1 MTTVTVRN
9 LHMWVVGAKP
19 TYELRGKLTNVPKW
33 CGPKTIAL
41 IREEDGGLSIIDHSH
56 VIKVDGKKF
65 ESAEP
70 KVNTY
75 KVAGSKGATY
85 VVTETGGRYTC
96 SCTGFQ
102 FRKSCKH
109 LGMIK

>member
-9 LHMWVVGAKP
+9 LHTWVIGAKP
-19 TYELRGKLTNVPKW
+19 TYDIRGKLTNVPKW
-33 CGPKTIAL
+33 CSPNTIAL
-41 IREEDGGLSIIDHSH
+41 IRDEDGGLSIISH
-56 VIKVDGKKF
+56 TMVLKVDGKKF

-75 KVAGSKGATY
+75 KVAGSKGAVY

>member
-1 MTTVTVRN
+1 
-9 LHMWVVGAKP
+9 MWVVGAKP

-41 IREEDGGLSIIDHSH
+41 IRDEDGGLSIIDHSL
-56 VIKVDGKKF
+56 ILKVDGKNF
-65 ESAEP
+65 EVIEP
-70 KVNTY
+70 KVNSWT
-75 KVAGSKGATY
+75 VAGSKGSTY

-96 SCTGFQ
+96 TCTGFQ